1 MLHLHAIDIVII
13 VAYLLS
19 TVLIGYWVS
28 KRASQSM
35 QNYFL
40 GGNAMPWYMLGISN
54 ASGMFDISGTM
65 LLVSWMFV
73 YGLKSVWIPWLWP
86 TFNQVFLMVYL
97 SAWLRRSKVMT
108 GAEWIKTRFG
118 TGPGAQLSHVIVVIY
133 AFVSIIGFFT
143 YAFKGIGKFAQTY
156 LPWHLS
162 ANEYA
167 LILIAITAIYVIKGG
182 MISVVITEVVQFFIL
197 SIASFAVGIIAMSK
211 VAPDMLRRVVPAG
224 WDNIFFGWHLNLDWS
239 TLLPAA
245 TAKIADDRYELF
257 GFFVMMLLFKGI
269 PISAAGP
276 APNYDM
282 QRVLSAKNPREAS
295 IMSAWVNVVLTPP
308 RYFLV
313 IGLTVLAAA
322 FFGPDLRA
330 MGTHLDFEL
339 VLPQALGRFVPMGLL
354 GFLIAGLLAAFM
366 SNFAATVNAAPP
378 YFVNDIYK
386 RYINPNASPKTY
398 VRLSYLASFTVIVI
412 GVIFG
417 WSVTSV
423 NEVVVWIVSGLWGG
437 YTASNVLKWYWW
449 RFNGYGYFWG
459 MVTGIASALAMPR
472 IAPLFPFVQHLMAK
486 FTINMEVVI
495 IFPLVVGISL
505 IGCLLG
511 TLLTKPESDEV
522 LMDFYRRVRPW
533 GFWGPVLRKVLAE
546 DPGFKRNRDFFRDM
560 FNIAI
565 GIVWQVSLVALPL
578 YIVIQEFQRAA
589 IALGA
594 ILVTSLI
601 LKFTWYDHLNER
613 EVETDKAA
621 ANDVSQEVTEMLLAT
636 QAEAN
641 VTSLDHAALFAKYGF
656 YAGLA
661 AMFAF
666 PRVWGAVGMA
676 IIGAVCAGGG
686 SALGS
691 AVGLFFDALNLKPAE
706 GDHLPSKLPLA
717 ASALVLGIIGLVAW
731 YLPMAGLPITITG
744 FMLGRS
750 ALLSTHRS
758 LALKGMGLS
767 LVGLLLSAV
776 NAYVGALMMVQAGM
790 AAHGY

>member
-1 MLHLHAIDIVII
+1 MHLHAIDIGII
-13 VAYLLS
+13 VAYLVS

-28 KRASQSM
+28 HRASQSM

-40 GGNAMPWYMLGISN
+40 GGNTMPWYMLGISN

-73 YGLKSVWIPWLWP
+73 YGIKSVWIPWLWP
-86 TFNQVFLMVYL
+86 TFNQIFLMVYL

-118 TGPGAQLSHVIVVIY
+118 TGRGAQASHLIVVIY

-197 SIASFAVGIIAMSK
+197 SIASFAVGFIAMGK
-211 VAPDMLRRVVPAG
+211 VAPEMFHRVVPAG
-224 WDNIFFGWHLNLDWS
+224 WDNIFFSWHLNLDWS

-245 TAKIADDRYELF
+245 NAKIAQDGYGLF

-295 IMSAWVNVVLTPP
+295 MMSAWVNVVLTPP
-308 RYFLV
+308 RYFL
-313 IGLTVLAAA
+313 IMGLTVLAAA
-322 FFGPDLRA
+322 FFGPNLRA
-330 MGTHLDFEL
+330 MGTNMDFEL
-339 VLPQALGRFVPMGLL
+339 VLPYALGKFVPVGLL

-386 RYINPNASPKTY
+386 RFINPNASPKTY
-398 VRLSYLASFTVIVI
+398 VRLSYLASFTVIVV
-412 GVIFG
+412 GVALG
-417 WSVTSV
+417 WNVTSV

-449 RFNGYGYFWG
+449 RFNGWGYFWG
-459 MVTGIASALAMPR
+459 MVTGIASALGLPQLVAQL
-472 IAPLFPFVQHLMAK
+472 PLVQHILA
-486 FTINMEVVI
+486 TYSINMEVVF
-495 IFPLVVGISL
+495 IFPIVVGISL
-505 IGCLLG
+505 IGCLAG
-511 TLLTKPESDEV
+511 TLLTKPEDDAV

-533 GFWGPVLRKVLAE
+533 GFWGPVLAQVLAE
-546 DPGFKRNRDFFRDM
+546 DPGFRRNKDFVRDM
-560 FNIAI
+560 FNLVI
-565 GIVWQVSLVALPL
+565 GIAWQIALVALPL
-578 YIVIQEFQRAA
+578 YVVIHEFARAGMALGTIVI
-589 IALGA
+589 
-594 ILVTSLI
+594 TSAI
-601 LKFTWYDHLNER
+601 LKFTWYDHLSVR

-621 ANDVSQEVTEMLLAT
+621 AAD
-636 QAEAN
+636 
-641 VTSLDHAALFAKYGF
+641 AK
-656 YAGLA
+656 A
-661 AMFAF
+661 
-666 PRVWGAVGMA
+666 
-676 IIGAVCAGGG
+676 
-686 SALGS
+686 
-691 AVGLFFDALNLKPAE
+691 
-706 GDHLPSKLPLA
+706 
-717 ASALVLGIIGLVAW
+717 
-731 YLPMAGLPITITG
+731 
-744 FMLGRS
+744 
-750 ALLSTHRS
+750 
-758 LALKGMGLS
+758 
-767 LVGLLLSAV
+767 
-776 NAYVGALMMVQAGM
+776 
-790 AAHGY
+790 

>member
-1 MLHLHAIDIVII
+1 MLQLQFVDIAII

-40 GGNAMPWYMLGISN
+40 GGNSMPWYMLGISN

-86 TFNQVFLMVYL
+86 TFNQIFLMVYL

-118 TGPGAQLSHVIVVIY
+118 TGRGAQLSHLIVVVY

-197 SIASFAVGIIAMSK
+197 SIASFAVGIIAMKK

-245 TAKIADDRYELF
+245 TAKIADDKYELF

-295 IMSAWVNVVLTPP
+295 MMSAWVNIVLTPP
-308 RYFLV
+308 RYFL
-313 IGLTVLAAA
+313 IMGLTVLAAA

-330 MGTHLDFEL
+330 MGTHMDFEL
-339 VLPQALGRFVPMGLL
+339 VLPLALGRFVPVGLL

-398 VRLSYLASFTVIVI
+398 VRLSYLASLSVIII
-412 GVIFG
+412 GIIFG
-417 WSVTSV
+417 WNVTSV

-459 MVTGIASALAMPR
+459 MLTGIGSALVMPKVVPHVAF
-472 IAPLFPFVQHLMAK
+472 IQHLLASY
-486 FTINMEVVI
+486 TINMEVVI

-511 TLLTKPESDEV
+511 TFLTKPESDEV
-522 LMDFYRRVRPW
+522 LIDFYRRVRPW
-533 GFWGPVLRKVLAE
+533 GFWGPILKKVLAE
-546 DPGFKRNRDFFRDM
+546 DPSFKRNKDFLRDM
-560 FNIAI
+560 FNIAV
-565 GIVWQVSLVALPL
+565 GIVWQISLVALPL
-578 YIVIQEFQRAA
+578 YVVIREWDRAA
-589 IALGA
+589 MALGS
-594 ILVTSLI
+594 ILITSMI
-601 LKFTWYDHLNER
+601 LKFTWYDHLVER
-613 EVETDKAA
+613 EVETDLAA
-621 ANDVSQEVTEMLLAT
+621 A
-636 QAEAN
+636 
-641 VTSLDHAALFAKYGF
+641 G
-656 YAGLA
+656 
-661 AMFAF
+661 
-666 PRVWGAVGMA
+666 
-676 IIGAVCAGGG
+676 
-686 SALGS
+686 
-691 AVGLFFDALNLKPAE
+691 DA
-706 GDHLPSKLPLA
+706 
-717 ASALVLGIIGLVAW
+717 
-731 YLPMAGLPITITG
+731 
-744 FMLGRS
+744 
-750 ALLSTHRS
+750 
-758 LALKGMGLS
+758 
-767 LVGLLLSAV
+767 
-776 NAYVGALMMVQAGM
+776 
-790 AAHGY
+790 

>member
-1 MLHLHAIDIVII
+1 MHLHVVDIAII

-19 TVLIGYWVS
+19 TVVIGYWVS
-28 KRASQSM
+28 HRASQSM

-86 TFNQVFLMVYL
+86 TFNQIFLMVYL
-97 SAWLRRSKVMT
+97 SAWLRRSNVMT

-118 TGPGAQLSHVIVVIY
+118 TGRGAQFSHLIVVIY

-143 YAFKGIGKFAQTY
+143 YAFKGIGKFAETF

-167 LILIAITAIYVIKGG
+167 LILISVTAIYVIKGG

-197 SIASFAVGIIAMSK
+197 SIASFSVGIIAMRE
-211 VAPDMLRRVVPAG
+211 VAPEMLRRWVPAG
-224 WDNIFFGWHLNLDWS
+224 WDNVFFGWHLNLDWA

-245 TAKIADDRYELF
+245 GAKIADDKYELF
-257 GFFVMMLLFKGI
+257 GFFVLMLLFKGI

-295 IMSAWVNVVLTPP
+295 MMSAWVNIVLTPP

-322 FFGPDLRA
+322 FYNPNLRA
-330 MGTHLDFEL
+330 MGAKLDFEQ
-339 VLPQALGRFVPMGLL
+339 VLPMALGQFVPVGLL

-386 RYINPNASPKTY
+386 RFINPNASPKTY

-412 GVIFG
+412 GVAIG
-417 WSVTSV
+417 WNVTSV

-449 RFNGYGYFWG
+449 RFNGWGYFWG
-459 MVTGIASALAMPR
+459 MITGIASALAMPPIVAR
-472 IAPLFPFVQHLMAK
+472 IPFVQHLLS
-486 FTINMEVVI
+486 TYSINMEVVI
-495 IFPLVVGISL
+495 IFPLVLCVSL
-505 IGCLLG
+505 TGCLLG
-511 TLLTKPESDEV
+511 TYLTKPEPDEV

-533 GFWGPVLRKVLAE
+533 GFWGPVLKKVLAQ
-546 DPGFKRNRDFFRDM
+546 DPAFKRNKDFFRDM
-560 FNIAI
+560 FNIAV

-578 YIVIQEFQRAA
+578 YIVIQEFDRVA
-589 IALGA
+589 IALA
-594 ILVTSLI
+594 VILVTSAI
-601 LKFTWYDHLNER
+601 LKFTWFDHLTER
-613 EVETDKAA
+613 EVETDKEAA
-621 ANDVSQEVTEMLLAT
+621 GN
-636 QAEAN
+636 
-641 VTSLDHAALFAKYGF
+641 K
-656 YAGLA
+656 
-661 AMFAF
+661 
-666 PRVWGAVGMA
+666 
-676 IIGAVCAGGG
+676 
-686 SALGS
+686 
-691 AVGLFFDALNLKPAE
+691 
-706 GDHLPSKLPLA
+706 
-717 ASALVLGIIGLVAW
+717 
-731 YLPMAGLPITITG
+731 
-744 FMLGRS
+744 
-750 ALLSTHRS
+750 
-758 LALKGMGLS
+758 
-767 LVGLLLSAV
+767 
-776 NAYVGALMMVQAGM
+776 
-790 AAHGY
+790 

>member
-1 MLHLHAIDIVII
+1 MLQLQFVDIAIIL
-13 VAYLLS
+13 AYLLS

-86 TFNQVFLMVYL
+86 TFNQIFLMVYL

-118 TGPGAQLSHVIVVIY
+118 TGRGAQLSHLIVVIY
-133 AFVSIIGFFT
+133 AFVSIIGFFS
-143 YAFKGIGKFAQTY
+143 YAFKGIGKFAQTF
-156 LPWHLS
+156 LPWQLS

-167 LILIAITAIYVIKGG
+167 LILIGITAIYVIKGG

-197 SIASFAVGIIAMSK
+197 SIASFAVGIIAMRK
-211 VAPDMLRRVVPAG
+211 VAPEMLHRVVPAG

-245 TAKIADDRYELF
+245 TEKIHQDGYGLF
-257 GFFVMMLLFKGI
+257 GFFVIMLLFKGI

-295 IMSAWVNVVLTPP
+295 MMSAWVNIVLTPP

-322 FFGPDLRA
+322 FYGPNLRA
-330 MGTHLDFEL
+330 MGTNMDFEL
-339 VLPQALGRFVPMGLL
+339 VLPYALGRFVPVGLL

-386 RYINPNASPKTY
+386 RFINPHAQPKTY
-398 VRLSYLASFTVIVI
+398 VRLSYLASFAVVVI
-412 GVIFG
+412 GVAIG
-417 WSVTSV
+417 WNVTSV
-423 NEVVVWIVSGLWGG
+423 NAVVVWIVSGLWGG

-459 MVTGIASALAMPR
+459 MVTGIAAALGMPSV
-472 IAPLFPFVQHLMAK
+472 ASQVPYVQHLLA
-486 FTINMEVVI
+486 TYSINMDVVI

-505 IGCLLG
+505 LGCLLG

-522 LMDFYRRVRPW
+522 LIDFYRRVRPW
-533 GFWGPVLRKVLAE
+533 GFWGPILKKVLAE
-546 DPGFKRNRDFFRDM
+546 DPSFKRNTDFFRDM
-560 FNIAI
+560 FNIAV

-578 YIVIQEFQRAA
+578 YVVIQEWDRVA
-589 IALGA
+589 IAAGV

-601 LKFTWYDHLNER
+601 LKFTWYDHLVER
-613 EVETDKAA
+613 EVETDLAA
-621 ANDVSQEVTEMLLAT
+621 A
-636 QAEAN
+636 
-641 VTSLDHAALFAKYGF
+641 
-656 YAGLA
+656 
-661 AMFAF
+661 
-666 PRVWGAVGMA
+666 
-676 IIGAVCAGGG
+676 
-686 SALGS
+686 
-691 AVGLFFDALNLKPAE
+691 
-706 GDHLPSKLPLA
+706 GD
-717 ASALVLGIIGLVAW
+717 LVAEPSEQ
-731 YLPMAGLPITITG
+731 LH
-744 FMLGRS
+744 S
-750 ALLSTHRS
+750 
-758 LALKGMGLS
+758 
-767 LVGLLLSAV
+767 
-776 NAYVGALMMVQAGM
+776 
-790 AAHGY
+790 